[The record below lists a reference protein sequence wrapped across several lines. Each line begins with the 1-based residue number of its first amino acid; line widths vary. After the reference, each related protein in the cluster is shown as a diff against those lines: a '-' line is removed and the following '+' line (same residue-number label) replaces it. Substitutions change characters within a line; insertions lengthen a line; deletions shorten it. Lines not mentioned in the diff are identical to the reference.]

1 MASLSEATSE
11 ELAQLWLDI
20 LPRVMRFVVTAAA
33 SEASEHMLSSTQFR
47 ILKRLSCG
55 PKLGSELAHA
65 LMVTPPTVSAAIDSL
80 VRKGLV
86 ERCEAT
92 EDRRAIPLQIT
103 PEGTHCFDVTQ
114 QNALTV
120 LVQLVEQISPDERRA
135 LAQGLNALS
144 GALESYSRS

>member
-1 MASLSEATSE
+1 MDSLSEATSE

-33 SEASEHMLSSTQFR
+33 SEDSEPMLSSTQFR
-47 ILKRLSCG
+47 ILKRLYCG
-55 PKLGSELAHA
+55 PKLGSELAPA

-86 ERCEAT
+86 ERCEAS
-92 EDRRAIPLQIT
+92 EDRRAIPLRIT
-103 PEGTHCFDVTQ
+103 PAGTNCFELAQ
-114 QNALTV
+114 QRALAV
-120 LVQLVEQISPDERRA
+120 LAQLIEQTSPAERRA